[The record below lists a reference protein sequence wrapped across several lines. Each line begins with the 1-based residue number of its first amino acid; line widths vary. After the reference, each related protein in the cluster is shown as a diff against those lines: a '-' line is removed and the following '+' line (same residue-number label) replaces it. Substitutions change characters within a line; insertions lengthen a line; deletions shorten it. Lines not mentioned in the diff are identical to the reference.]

1 MSHLAAV
8 TDTHLTDTTDL
19 SPPEA
24 TPDSAGAQRLRP
36 RGSNQ
41 VGMRQF
47 NERVVLQA
55 LRVHGSLP
63 KADLARLT
71 GLTAQTIGL
80 ITARLDEDQLLTRE
94 APVRGR
100 VGQPSVPIGLNPD
113 GAFAVGIKIGRRSA
127 DWLLV
132 DFTGHVRQ
140 RIVLDYPFPDAATLL
155 PAIEANLNRLLD
167 GLGALRSR
175 VVGVGVAAPFQ
186 LGGWHRMLGLTEA
199 QAQKWNQIDLA
210 AQVQAMTEL
219 PVSYAKDTSA
229 ACVAELLQG
238 RGRDIHSFLYLFLD
252 TFVGGGLVIDS
263 HLHRGANGNAG
274 AVASMP
280 LQVATAEVKELPAQL
295 ISQASL
301 WDLEQRFR
309 EHALDPMAAYDA
321 RAMLAPWLPYT
332 REWIDRAALAL
343 AHCIVAGTAFLDVEA
358 VVIDGVVSPDLL
370 RDLLVQT
377 GEALK
382 AYNQEGLQA
391 MPRLELGSIGS
402 DARALGGA
410 LLPLHACFAPDR
422 DVFLKV

>member
-1 MSHLAAV
+1 VSNFGTVTEPLDNPTLDVIDHPTDAV
-8 TDTHLTDTTDL
+8 DA
-19 SPPEA
+19 P
-24 TPDSAGAQRLRP
+24 RLRP

-55 LRVHGSLP
+55 LRVHGSCP
-63 KADLARLT
+63 KAELARLT

-210 AQVQAMTEL
+210 ARVQAMTEL

-238 RGRDIHSFLYLFLD
+238 RGRDLHSFLYLFMD

-274 AVASMP
+274 AVASLP
-280 LQVATAEVKELPAQL
+280 LQVASPDVRELPQQL

-309 EHALDPMAAYDA
+309 EHALDPMAAYDE
-321 RAMLAPWLPYT
+321 RAMRDPWLPHT

-358 VVIDGVVSPDLL
+358 VVIDGVVAPDLL
-370 RDLLVQT
+370 RDLWART

-422 DVFLKV
+422 DIFLKV